1 MAITRFS
8 KYLREQNHDSNGGN
22 KKPTSKTIE
31 YSDDGFDIA
40 IYITLSRQE
49 QHSQAIEFLRR
60 VADELSALER
70 ATRKRQ

>member
-1 MAITRFS
+1 MAIKRFS
-8 KYLREQNHDSNGGN
+8 KYLREQYNSGN
-22 KKPTSKTIE
+22 ELPTSKTIE

-49 QHSQAIEFLRR
+49 QHADVIRFLRR

-70 ATRKRQ
+70 ATS